1 MSSITSLNDLLSLNR
16 VIETYYLK
24 VAPDTLVND
33 AITLMLNISYGDEEK
48 PSCIL
53 VIDECRLVGIFTQ
66 EVALR
71 IAVSGKDL
79 STMPVSQVMIRQVIS
94 LKKTAN
100 QNILTALK
108 IIREHEISHL
118 PIVDEEDNLLGII
131 EEKNLLQF
139 FVDEHERIIHTIKHA
154 DANGKPDIN
163 HIRAAE
169 AQIKFDA
176 NILAHVSDA
185 VIAVDKEHKIIYLNQ
200 RAEQQY
206 NIKAADF
213 IGRSLKDVYQ
223 YRWLKEEDRQFAKES
238 LSRSAW
244 WQGENIHVKKNGEE
258 IYVELSVSLLK
269 NHRGEQI
276 GLLAVIRD
284 ITKRKQAEEKLRQ
297 TEDLLQEAERIAKIG
312 SWSWDLAKN
321 ESWWSRELYRFTN
334 RNKGNSKPNVATISQ
349 FIHPADRER
358 INKLTLNAIEK
369 GIPYETEFRFICSD
383 GSIGYAFSCGKVEK
397 DEKGNIVRFYG
408 ISKDVT
414 EYKQAEAALR
424 ESEER
429 FRIMADTAPVM
440 IWMSGCDKLYH
451 YFNAKWLEFTGK
463 TLEHEL
469 GNGWTQGVHPDDR
482 QRCIEIYVNS
492 FDARQAFSMEYRLQN
507 KHGEY
512 RWVLD
517 KGTPRFDAD
526 ENFVGYIGSCIDITE
541 RKQAEEK
548 IAQQA
553 VLLDV
558 ATDAILLRS
567 VAGEILYCNQSA
579 ERMYGWTADEAVGKK
594 ADELLY
600 KEVTQE
606 LTEAL
611 QEVGR
616 SGSWQGEL
624 HKITKQGREITVAS
638 RWTLVSDEAGNPK
651 SILTVDTDITE
662 KKLLESQFLRAQR
675 LESLGTLASGI
686 AHDLNNMLTPILA
699 IAQLLPLKLGHVD
712 DTSKEMLQML
722 EANTKRGANLVK
734 QVLSFARGNEGKRT
748 VLQVKHLL
756 KDIEQFAKGTFP
768 KSITIERNLPRDLW
782 TVSADATQLHQVF
795 MNLVVNARDSM
806 PEGGTLSIEAEN
818 KFIDESYAKMN
829 IEAQVGSYVLVTI
842 ADTGIGISPQI
853 IDRIFDPFFTT
864 KQVGEGTGLGLST
877 VLGIVK
883 NHGGFIEVS
892 SKIDSYTQFK
902 VYLPSIED
910 KASVIPENK
919 QFPSGNNELILVV
932 DDEAGICEIIKTTL
946 ETYNFRVITAKD
958 GIEALAIYVQR
969 KKEINIVLIDI
980 MMPLMDGETAIRTL
994 QQINPQVKIIAM
1006 SGLLSNETLAEANG
1020 NIFQA
1025 FLSKPFS
1032 ASELLNALA
1041 RVKNKS

>member
-1 MSSITSLNDLLSLNR
+1 MSSIANSNYLISLER

-33 AITLMLNISYGDEEK
+33 AITLMLNISYGDEKK
-48 PSCIL
+48 PNCVL
-53 VIDECRLVGIFTQ
+53 VVDECRLVGIFTQ
-66 EVALR
+66 ELALR

-94 LKKTAN
+94 LKKTDF
-100 QNILTALK
+100 QDIFIALK
-108 IIREHEISHL
+108 MIRSHGISHL
-118 PIVDEEDNLLGII
+118 PVVDESDNLLGIV
-131 EEKNLLQF
+131 EEKNLLKF
-139 FVDEHERIIHTIKHA
+139 FVDEDEGIIHGLNHA
-154 DANGKPDIN
+154 DGNGKQNIN

-169 AQIKFDA
+169 DEIKFDA

-185 VIAVDKEHKIIYLNQ
+185 VIAVDNEHKIIYLNQ

-206 NIKAADF
+206 NINAADF
-213 IGRSLKDVYQ
+213 IGRNLKDVYK
-223 YRWLKEEDRQFAKES
+223 YRWLKQEDKQFARES
-238 LSRSAW
+238 LSRSGW
-244 WQGENIHVKKNGEE
+244 WQGENIHLKKNGEE

-269 NHRGEQI
+269 NHRNEKI
-276 GLLAVIRD
+276 GFLAIIRD
-284 ITKRKQAEEKLRQ
+284 ITQRKQAEEKLRQ
-297 TEDLLQEAERIAKIG
+297 TEDLLQEAEKIAKIG
-312 SWSWDLAKN
+312 SWSWDLAKD
-321 ESWWSRELYRFTN
+321 EAWWSKELYRFTN
-334 RNKGNSKPNVATISQ
+334 RNKGNSTPDVETISQ
-349 FIHPADRER
+349 FIHPGDRER
-358 INKLTLNAIEK
+358 VNKLILNAIQK
-369 GIPYETEFRFICSD
+369 GIAYETEFRFISSD

-397 DEKGNIVRFYG
+397 DAKGNIVRFYG
-408 ISKDVT
+408 ISKDIT

-429 FRIMADTAPVM
+429 FRTMADTAPVM
-440 IWMSGCDKLYH
+440 IWMAGCDKLCY

-463 TLEHEL
+463 ALEDEIA
-469 GNGWTQGVHPDDR
+469 NGWVEGVHPDDR
-482 QRCIEIYVNS
+482 QRCIEIYFNA
-492 FDARQAFSMEYRLQN
+492 FDARQTFSMEYRLQN

-512 RWVLD
+512 SWVLN

-567 VAGEILYCNQSA
+567 LQGDILYCNQSA
-579 ERMYGWTADEAVGKK
+579 ESMYGWTADEALGKK

-600 KEVTQE
+600 KEITEELSSAVEEVT
-606 LTEAL
+606 
-611 QEVGR
+611 R

-624 HKITKQGREITVAS
+624 NKITKEGREITVAS
-638 RWTLVSDEAGNPK
+638 RWTLVSDEAGKPK

-662 KKLLESQFLRAQR
+662 KKQLESQFLRAQR

-699 IAQLLPLKLGHVD
+699 IAQLLPLKLEHVD

-768 KSITIERNLPRDLW
+768 KNITIERNLPRDLW

-795 MNLVVNARDSM
+795 MNLVVNARDAM
-806 PEGGTLSIEAEN
+806 PEGGILSIEAEN
-818 KFIDESYAKMN
+818 KLIDESYARMN
-829 IEAQVGSYVLVTI
+829 IEAEAGSYVLVTI

-864 KQVGEGTGLGLST
+864 KNLGEGTGLGLST
-877 VLGIVK
+877 VLGIIK

-892 SKIDSYTQFK
+892 SKIEAYTQFK
-902 VYLPSIED
+902 VYLPSIEG
-910 KASVIPENK
+910 KASVIPEK
-919 QFPSGNNELILVV
+919 EQFLSGNNELILVV

-958 GIEALAIYVQR
+958 GIDALAIYVQR

-980 MMPLMDGETAIRTL
+980 MMPLMDGETTIRSL
-994 QQINPQVKIIAM
+994 QQINPQVKVIAM
-1006 SGLLSNETLAEANG
+1006 SGLLSHESLAEANG
-1020 NIFQA
+1020 SIFQA
-1025 FLSKPFS
+1025 FLAKPFS
-1032 ASELLNALA
+1032 ASELLDALA
-1041 RVKNKS
+1041 RVKI